1 MNYVSSETIDAVKWL
16 NYTNV
21 LTSARAGITYEDAG
35 HYIIPL
41 VKLTSSS
48 SDADESIWAWD
59 MTMTGSDYNGILK
72 LPRIRLNTPNV
83 SSEYATV
90 TPNGSG
96 ISYSSKNEDGTYND
110 MLELS
115 DISLPV
121 RTEKWSPSTTIKPD
135 SYDID
140 AYAANANSSDLH
152 IRLTDND
159 GVVSII
165 NADVTKDEEKGTTD
179 ISYDSSKGI
188 DIKKAFV
195 RATGTGVDSS
205 ANAKEVFGSTAVL
218 AIDARGEVDEDTNV
232 RTYTDTVTLKDADNN
247 SYVIAKRVHTN
258 NDAGYKYTYFV
269 PGTETVLEDS
279 YTSNA
284 SEDLYYRIT
293 QTVELSIS
301 VDADGNVTEYELVHP
316 DTDAVSAGEP
326 LTFTVGEEELSTK
339 IRTALFASYTE
350 IDVTAAIH
358 DSKNEQ
364 YVSSLPSKKVL
375 W

>member
-1 MNYVSSETIDAVKWL
+1 
-16 NYTNV
+16 
-21 LTSARAGITYEDAG
+21 
-35 HYIIPL
+35 
-41 VKLTSSS
+41 
-48 SDADESIWAWD
+48 
-59 MTMTGSDYNGILK
+59 MTMTDSAYNGILK
-72 LPRIRLNTPNV
+72 LPRIRLNAPNV
-83 SSEYATV
+83 SSEYESV

-115 DISLPV
+115 DISVPV
-121 RTEKWSPSTTIKPD
+121 MTETWTPSTTIKPD
-135 SYDID
+135 SYDVD
-140 AYAANANSSDLH
+140 LYAANNNTNSDDLH

-195 RATGTGVDSS
+195 KATGTGVDSS

-232 RTYTDTVTLKDADNN
+232 RTYTDTITLKDADNN

-258 NDAGYKYTYFV
+258 NATGYKYTYFV
-269 PGTETVLEDS
+269 PGTQSVLEDS

-284 SEDLYYRIT
+284 GENLYYRIT

-301 VDADGNVTEYELVHP
+301 VDGDGNVTEYELVHP
-316 DTDAVSAGEP
+316 DIDAVTAGKP
-326 LTFTVGEEELSTK
+326 LTFTVGEEELSTS
-339 IRTALFASYTE
+339 IRTAIFASYKE
-350 IDVTAAIH
+350 VDVTAAIH
-358 DSKNEQ
+358 DADDEKF
-364 YVSSLPSKKVL
+364 VSSLPSKKVL